1 MPEAARPRVLD
12 PRAASDSRA
21 HTQPA
26 CAPNPSP
33 ALGKTGVSQQAESR
47 ARRQTLHPRAVLQK
61 RKGPDWGLFFS
72 KLFEHGCNVWR
83 PRDATHQ
90 PVSTC
95 ALAERADKPGSVVGR
110 PFIFCLR
117 CRRPHSRA
125 TRTRAGP
132 THGVPICPFSGWGL
146 PSRAVTDAL
155 VRSYRTV
162 SAFLARGKPPA
173 GVFFSVALSVG
184 SPRPAVSRHPALWS
198 PDFPHRDAMASP
210 ARPSGP
216 LRQEGSIYQRE
227 GQSPSRW
234 YPQL

>member
-1 MPEAARPRVLD
+1 MTWGR
-12 PRAASDSRA
+12 
-21 HTQPA
+21 
-26 CAPNPSP
+26 
-33 ALGKTGVSQQAESR
+33 TGVSQQAWKSR
-47 ARRQTLHPRAVLQK
+47 KAPDVGSARSSAATKKAPCGAFLVA
-61 RKGPDWGLFFS
+61 
-72 KLFEHGCNVWR
+72 KLYEHGPNTWA
-83 PRDATHQ
+83 PGHD
-90 PVSTC
+90 VSTC

-184 SPRPAVSRHPALWS
+184 SPRPAVSRHPASRS
-198 PDFPHRDAMASP
+198 PDFPRWRKATATVRP
-210 ARPSGP
+210 A
-216 LRQEGSIYQRE
+216 
-227 GQSPSRW
+227 
-234 YPQL
+234 

>member
-1 MPEAARPRVLD
+1 MYCL
-12 PRAASDSRA
+12 
-21 HTQPA
+21 
-26 CAPNPSP
+26 APP
-33 ALGKTGVSQQAESR
+33 
-47 ARRQTLHPRAVLQK
+47 
-61 RKGPDWGLFFS
+61 
-72 KLFEHGCNVWR
+72 GC
-83 PRDATHQ
+83 DA
-90 PVSTC
+90 STC

-146 PSRAVTDAL
+146 PSRAVTDTL

-234 YPQL
+234 RPRL

>member
-1 MPEAARPRVLD
+1 MSKAPGVGPARSSAAMKKPL
-12 PRAASDSRA
+12 P
-21 HTQPA
+21 
-26 CAPNPSP
+26 
-33 ALGKTGVSQQAESR
+33 
-47 ARRQTLHPRAVLQK
+47 
-61 RKGPDWGLFFS
+61 GLFHCEAVCARAQHLGPVGFI
-72 KLFEHGCNVWR
+72 
-83 PRDATHQ
+83 
-90 PVSTC
+90 VSTC

-125 TRTRAGP
+125 TRTQAGP

-173 GVFFSVALSVG
+173 GVFCSVALSVG